1 MLENT
6 LKDAASATPD
16 PERAFKNL
24 LSFCDAN
31 PRRADELTSHLRPAS
46 MLFSISQFLANFSI
60 SNPDALFEAIGRI
73 KEPFDRESLHIS
85 LREELADSGG
95 QPREALMGIVRR
107 FKKRAL
113 LRNTLRDIL
122 NVTDISESMFEL
134 SMLADVIV
142 GESLQILKSG
152 MREIYGEPDND
163 AFSVIAVGKLG
174 ANELNFSSDI
184 DLMYLYAT
192 EHGETSGVAV
202 PQGIG
207 KNRISN
213 HEYFCKLGEGL
224 SRFLSMSTGDGI
236 AYRVDLRLRPEGHKG
251 SIAMSL
257 SAYEIYYESW
267 GRAWERAVFL
277 KARPA
282 AGDRGLGTEFMEMM
296 SPFVYRKYLD
306 FNAIDEIRRM
316 KTKIDE
322 TFKKDDIKRGY
333 GGIREI
339 EFFVNALQL
348 IYGGRDKILRNPG
361 TLKCLHLLLQK
372 NIIGQTDCSVLL
384 DNYAFLRKL
393 EHRIQQVNDLQT
405 HSIPPDRGEVLAL
418 ARKMGFP
425 ESSLFLSDLRRRR
438 SLVRQTYD
446 SLFRQDEPGD
456 KKSQD
461 NVKVFF
467 DEELSEGELRELL
480 TVYHIEDKER
490 ALRNIIRIRSSMYEF
505 QTFRGRRLLLE
516 ILPAFLSEALTCRF
530 PDAALNNLESFAE
543 LLSSEESYL
552 EFFAGNRQLIPV
564 LVDIFSQSEYLARA
578 IIKRPE
584 YLELLSHEMYPKRSL
599 ASLKREL
606 NGIVNSGR
614 SFSEAIRIFKQMEE
628 IRLGTFFLD
637 KKIDV
642 RDLTKGLSRTADSI
656 VSVCYDEL
664 HREGEIS
671 VIGLGKAGGRELT
684 FSSDIDLIFASE
696 DNVTEGDTRVAERL
710 IRLLIA
716 YTQDGMAYKVDVR
729 LRPEGTKGPLVS
741 AVSAYRDY
749 YMTSARFW
757 ELQALLKARPMAG
770 NARAGMLFMNMRR
783 DVLITKGREVSSG
796 DVRAMRERIERELS
810 KEAGGYD
817 IKLGPGGIEEVEFL
831 VQYLQ
836 LINCHTDHSLLVQ
849 GTTDALR
856 RLHNSGIIDEKT
868 ACFLRD
874 SYLFYRKVESFMRLT
889 GEPVLREGSS
899 ALKSVQAFTGFSS
912 ADAFL
917 SDLNAGRVGVRELF
931 GKLLC

>member
-16 PERAFKNL
+16 PERALKNL

-60 SNPDALFEAIGRI
+60 LNPEALFDAIGRI

-107 FKKRAL
+107 FKKRVL

-122 NVTDISESMFEL
+122 NVTDISEAMFEL

-202 PQGIG
+202 MQGIG

-236 AYRVDLRLRPEGHKG
+236 AYRVDLRLRPEGQKG

-277 KARPA
+277 KARSA

-361 TLKCLHLLLQK
+361 TLKCLHMLLQK
-372 NIIGQTDCSVLL
+372 NIIGQRDCSVLS

-425 ESSLFLSDLRRRR
+425 EASLFLSDLRRRR

-446 SLFRQDEPGD
+446 SLFSQDEPGG
-456 KKSQD
+456 KKAQD

-467 DEELSEGELRELL
+467 DEELSEVELRELL
-480 TVYHIEDKER
+480 TVYHIEDRER

-543 LLSSEESYL
+543 LLSAEESYL

-584 YLELLSHEMYPKRSL
+584 YLELLSHEMYPKRSV
-599 ASLKREL
+599 ASLKSEL

-637 KKIDV
+637 RKIDV

-696 DNVTEGDTRVAERL
+696 DNVTEGETRVAERL

-770 NARAGMLFMNMRR
+770 NARAGMLFMNMRK
-783 DVLITKGREVSSG
+783 DVLITKGRDVSSG

-836 LINCHTDHSLLVQ
+836 LINCHADHSLLVQ

-899 ALKSVQAFTGFSS
+899 ALKSVQVFTGFSS

>member
-1 MLENT
+1 MLEKT
-6 LKDAASATPD
+6 FKDAASATPD
-16 PERAFKNL
+16 PERALKNL

-31 PRRADELTSHLRPAS
+31 PRRADELSSHLRPAS

-60 SNPDALFEAIGRI
+60 SNPDALFDAISRINDPFEREA
-73 KEPFDRESLHIS
+73 LHIS
-85 LREELADSGG
+85 LREELADSGKE
-95 QPREALMGIVRR
+95 PREALMGIVRK

-122 NVTDISESMFEL
+122 NVTDISEAMLEL

-142 GESLQILKSG
+142 EESLRILKSG

-174 ANELNFSSDI
+174 TNELNFSSDI

-192 EHGETSGVAV
+192 EHGETSGVSV
-202 PQGIG
+202 LQGVS
-207 KNRISN
+207 KNKISN
-213 HEYFCKLGEGL
+213 HEYFCKLGEAL
-224 SRFLSMSTGDGI
+224 NRFLSMITEDGFV
-236 AYRVDLRLRPEGHKG
+236 YRVDLRLRPEGQKG

-277 KARPA
+277 RARPV
-282 AGDRGLGTEFMEMM
+282 AGDRGLGTEFTEMI

-339 EFFVNALQL
+339 EFFVHALQL
-348 IYGGRDKILRNPG
+348 IYGGRERILRNLG
-361 TLKCLHLLLQK
+361 TLKCLHMLLQK
-372 NIIGQTDCSVLL
+372 NIIGQMDCSVLS

-405 HSIPPDRGEVLAL
+405 HSIPSDEGEVLAL

-425 ESSLFLSDLRRRR
+425 ESFLFLTELRRRR
-438 SLVRQTYD
+438 NIVRQTYD
-446 SLFRQDEPGD
+446 SLFRQDESEG
-456 KKSQD
+456 KKAQD
-461 NVKVFF
+461 NAAVFF

-480 TVYHIEDKER
+480 NAYQIEDKDR
-490 ALRNIIRIRSSMYEF
+490 AVRNIIRIRSSMYEF
-505 QTFRGRRLLLE
+505 QTFRGRRLLME
-516 ILPAFLSEALTCRF
+516 ILPAFLSEALTGRL
-530 PDAALNNLESFAE
+530 PDAALNNLQSFAA

-552 EFFAGNRQLIPV
+552 EPFAGNRELIPV
-564 LVDIFSQSEYLARA
+564 LVDIFSQSEYLAKT

-584 YLELLSHEMYPKRSL
+584 YLELLSHEMYPKRSV

-606 NGIVNSGR
+606 SGIVGSGR
-614 SFSEAIRIFKQMEE
+614 SFSEAIRIFRQMDE
-628 IRLGTFFLD
+628 IRLGTLFLD

-656 VSVCYDEL
+656 VSVCYGEL
-664 HREGEIS
+664 QREGELS
-671 VIGLGKAGGRELT
+671 VICMGKAGGRELT
-684 FSSDIDLIFASE
+684 FSSDIDLIFVSE
-696 DNVTEGDTRVAERL
+696 GSVTEAQTRAAERL
-710 IRLLIA
+710 IRLLIS

-741 AVSAYRDY
+741 SVRAYRDY
-749 YMTSARFW
+749 YMNSARFW

-770 NARAGMLFMNMRR
+770 DSKAGTLFMEMRR
-783 DVLITKGREVSSG
+783 DVLMKKGRDVSP
-796 DVRAMRERIERELS
+796 DDIRAMRERIQKELS
-810 KEAGGYD
+810 KEAEGYD
-817 IKLGPGGIEEVEFL
+817 IKLGPGGIEEIEFL
-831 VQYLQ
+831 TQYLQ
-836 LINCHTDHSLLVQ
+836 LRHCRMDCRLLVQ
-849 GTTDALR
+849 GTTDAIK
-856 RLHNSGIIDEKT
+856 RLYKAGVTDEKS

-874 SYLFYRKVESFMRLT
+874 CYLFYRRLESFMRLT
-889 GEPVLREGSS
+889 GEPFLRQDPA
-899 ALKSVQAFTGFSS
+899 ALKSASVFSGFSDT
-912 ADAFL
+912 DAFL
-917 SDLNAGRVGVRELF
+917 KDLNYKREGVRGLF
-931 GKLLC
+931 EKLLC